1 MTRRLRY
8 MLDTNIVSELVRRP
22 QGLVTDRIAK
32 EGEESVC
39 TSIVVAAELRF
50 GAKKKGSA
58 RLARQLE
65 AVLSAIP
72 VLPLEKPADEQYAR
86 LRHALEKAGTPIG
99 PNDMLIAAHA
109 LSQNL
114 AIVTANRREFSR
126 VAGLAVENWL
136 EVG

>member
-1 MTRRLRY
+1 